1 MSVIYNRMN
10 RKELDQFTYP
20 LVMTDIQKLEL
31 YRTKYLVYK
40 TKYNEL
46 KQKLSVQEPIKQL
59 PPSPVF

>member
-1 MSVIYNRMN
+1 MN
-10 RKELDQFTYP
+10 RKELDQFTHP